1 MSLLG
6 ICLLNESSV
15 CVLAALPYISSS
27 WWSPPWSNPDRVPQ
41 RTGLWME
48 TSSHGLAPR
57 AQPLL
62 HEKTSDRKVTC
73 TKITHTYT
81 TRHICRFPRSY
92 HQTLFFSSDEMSYA
106 AGMQKSCNRPEIIS
120 YKTVYYIQSFLMV
133 SCWFKPV
140 VLWVTCCPVKTFI
153 FTVFHPQ

>member
-1 MSLLG
+1 MSLLC
-6 ICLLNESSV
+6 IFVCKMNRV

-62 HEKTSDRKVTC
+62 HEKTSDREVTR
-73 TKITHTYT
+73 TQTHTYT
-81 TRHICRFPRSY
+81 TRHFCRFPRSY

-106 AGMQKSCNRPEIIS
+106 AGMQKSCNSPEIIS
-120 YKTVYYIQSFLMV
+120 YKTVYYIQSFLVV